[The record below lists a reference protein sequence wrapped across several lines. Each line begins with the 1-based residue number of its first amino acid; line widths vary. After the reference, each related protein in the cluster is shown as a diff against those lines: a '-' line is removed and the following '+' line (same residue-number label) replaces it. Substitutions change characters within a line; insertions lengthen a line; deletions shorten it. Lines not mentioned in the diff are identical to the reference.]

1 MQDGACPTSLAAVD
15 GWCTTLLDSKSRCST
30 SSFEH
35 GIAGEVRR
43 SSGTRGTVTYCDL
56 IHCVNTCQYT
66 CPDTCQYSQ
75 QITTHYKFCVHSELH
90 GSPAEKGQCHT
101 AHHSSPCLE
110 GQPEYLPDD
119 VPRWKLMVQATSG
132 CQLHLTKCPKH
143 TEKMGNLANH
153 GPWANRETFG
163 VSARAS

>member
-1 MQDGACPTSLAAVD
+1 MWQKRTASDIKRSDPTGCQPVTNFASPTVQIFLNVQDGACPTSLATVD

-56 IHCVNTCQYT
+56 ISVNTCQYT

-75 QITTHYKFCVHSELH
+75 QITTNHNSLQILCSL
-90 GSPAEKGQCHT
+90 GT
-101 AHHSSPCLE
+101 ACFPSREGPMPHSSSQLTLF
-110 GQPEYLPDD
+110 GRTAR
-119 VPRWKLMVQATSG
+119 VPPG
-132 CQLHLTKCPKH
+132 
-143 TEKMGNLANH
+143 
-153 GPWANRETFG
+153 
-163 VSARAS
+163 